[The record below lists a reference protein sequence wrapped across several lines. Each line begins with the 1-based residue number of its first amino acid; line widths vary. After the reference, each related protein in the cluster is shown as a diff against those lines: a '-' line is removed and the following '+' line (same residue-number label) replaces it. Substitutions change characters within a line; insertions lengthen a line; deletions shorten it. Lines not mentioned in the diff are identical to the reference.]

1 MKLGRIQNPPLA
13 TACRFKS
20 GLRYQFKQLN
30 LLVIYIFAISTLLNV
45 YYLLEIP
52 AKAFFQPKRT
62 NIQVTKHPLIVYPTF
77 FAAML
82 TIVLF
87 IYIEPLKDITNLI
100 SGNQ

>member
-1 MKLGRIQNPPLA
+1 MGGSWSKFYLMLGSVE
-13 TACRFKS
+13 KD
-20 GLRYQFKQLN
+20 Y
-30 LLVIYIFAISTLLNV
+30 LLVIYILAISTLLNV

-62 NIQVTKHPLIVYPTF
+62 NIQVKKHPLIVYPTF
-77 FAAML
+77 FAAIS